1 MWTDEIKVDKSWDK
15 FLNTDIRS
23 ELIRIESQ
31 IKDNYTPESNK
42 VLRFMELDLNKIKVV
57 ILGQDPYKPAGV
69 ATGRSFEPADLYSW
83 SDKFRQVSLKNIV
96 RLIYKSI
103 NNIENYSDIPSYK
116 AIVSE
121 IITGDFTLKEP
132 KEWFDS
138 LERQGVLF
146 LNTTLTCKIGVS
158 NSHKKVWEDFSKKLL
173 NYINTQNKDLYW
185 FLWGKEAISNK
196 EFIKNGKIYTS
207 NHPMMCSEKY
217 EDDFLKGSCFKDT
230 MDIINWLG

>member
-1 MWTDEIKVDKSWDK
+1 M
-15 FLNTDIRS
+15 
-23 ELIRIESQ
+23 
-31 IKDNYTPESNK
+31 
-42 VLRFMELDLNKIKVV
+42 
-57 ILGQDPYKPAGV
+57 
-69 ATGRSFEPADLYSW
+69 
-83 SDKFRQVSLKNIV
+83 
-96 RLIYKSI
+96 IYKNI

-138 LERQGVLF
+138 LEKQGVLF

-173 NYINTQNKDLYW
+173 TYINTQNKDLYW